1 MKSGE
6 CVSARAIKNEVLGR
20 FPHESPPFF
29 RKVFF
34 HFFCIYMKVMEILT
48 QVNKL
53 VSMTPGVTSAT
64 SSGLRM
70 KGARGRA
77 ATRNLRKCESTTQND
92 YVAIGLDETLV
103 S

>member
-29 RKVFF
+29 MTVYF
-34 HFFCIYMKVMEILT
+34 HYFCIYMKVMEILT

-64 SSGLRM
+64 ASGLRM

-92 YVAIGLDETLV
+92 YVAIGPDETLV